1 MYTVWV
7 MLFTLVLLL
16 ILDMVWLNASYIEG
30 YALIF
35 VALAAQYF
43 ITERRA
49 KYWSVTVDDIG
60 LLFHEGD
67 IDHRV
72 SWESINLI
80 KAFPTASFKPVP
92 WTQAVF
98 SSGSIVYTEQGQD
111 FVVYKK
117 LRGYEEL
124 LDECQRNT

>member
-7 MLFTLVLLL
+7 ILLALVLL
-16 ILDMVWLNASYIEG
+16 IFLDMVWLTTSYIEG
-30 YALIF
+30 YALIL
-35 VALAAQYF
+35 VALAVQYF
-43 ITERRA
+43 ITERHA
-49 KYWSVTVDDIG
+49 KYWSVTVDDRG
-60 LLFHEGD
+60 LLFHEGG

-80 KAFPTASFKPVP
+80 KAFPTASFQPVQ
-92 WTQAVF
+92 WSQAVF
-98 SSGSIVYTEQGQD
+98 SSGSMIYTEQGQE

-117 LRGYEEL
+117 LRGYKEL